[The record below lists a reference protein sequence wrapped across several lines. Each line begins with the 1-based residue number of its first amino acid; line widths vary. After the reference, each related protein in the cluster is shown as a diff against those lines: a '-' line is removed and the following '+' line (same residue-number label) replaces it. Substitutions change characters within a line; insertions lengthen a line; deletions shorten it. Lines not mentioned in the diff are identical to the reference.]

1 MSYES
6 TGMIVFM
13 GVGVF
18 VAGMRADAGVDDFAF
33 EDCARCEFVF
43 LRAPHRAVDDC
54 GVEGT
59 GLWT

>member
-1 MSYES
+1 
-6 TGMIVFM
+6 MIVFM